1 MIVRSSATFILRWS
15 CLLKRKN
22 LELFDDGRHEDG
34 LEDGLEEAG
43 KEEEVR
49 QEEGRQDEG
58 REEGQDV
65 WGVPEDLFEAGLEED
80 GLWDGG
86 GNPVLLCK
94 LWSWK
99 WNLTNPA
106 QY

>member
-1 MIVRSSATFILRWS
+1 MIVRSGATFILRWS

-43 KEEEVR
+43 KEEKVR

-65 WGVPEDLFEAGLEED
+65 WAVPEDLFEAGLEED
-80 GLWDGG
+80 GLLDGG

-94 LWSWK
+94 LWSWE
-99 WNLTNPA
+99 
-106 QY
+106 